1 MTPQVGLEPARCL
14 LFNGTLIGALTH
26 KKSRPSRDAE
36 FYSRIE
42 TQ

>member
-26 KKSRPSRDAE
+26 KKEQAVS
-36 FYSRIE
+36 
-42 TQ
+42 